1 MALLPDNI
9 TSAPIMS
16 YLHCI
21 QEKTIAVTIN
31 TFMLPI
37 AVIFSK
43 TVLKEKRHIGY
54 TKETLHV
61 VSITEFN

>member
-1 MALLPDNI
+1 
-9 TSAPIMS
+9 MS

-43 TVLKEKRHIGY
+43 TVLKEKRRIGY